1 MLKNRSFILAAVI
14 ASATTVFAAAPVFAA
29 PVAIATT
36 RQLDREPPM
45 VERQD
50 RRQAAP
56 TSDEAATA
64 PTTIAVKSGF
74 ATAPIA
80 ADAVFGFGV
89 HASAADV
96 ANTGFGFARAGAT
109 TKIGFT
115 SVR

>member
-1 MLKNRSFILAAVI
+1 MLKNPSFVLAAVL
-14 ASATTVFAAAPVFAA
+14 ASATTLFAAAPAFAA
-29 PVAIATT
+29 PVAIVTT
-36 RQLDREPPM
+36 RPLDREPPA

-50 RRQAAP
+50 HRQAAP
-56 TSDEAATA
+56 TSEKAAST

-96 ANTGFGFARAGAT
+96 ANTGFGFARAGAP
-109 TKIGFT
+109 TKIGFA